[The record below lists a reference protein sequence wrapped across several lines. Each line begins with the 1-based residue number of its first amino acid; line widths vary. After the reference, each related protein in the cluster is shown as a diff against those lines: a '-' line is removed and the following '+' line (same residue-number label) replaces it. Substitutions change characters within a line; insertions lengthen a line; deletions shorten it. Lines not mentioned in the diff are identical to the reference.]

1 MAKPPKSSAQ
11 PGKMGPWPADKVQR
25 RPVAKLVPYA
35 RNARTHSPQQIDQLA
50 RSIEQFGWTIPVLVD
65 EEGVIIAG
73 HGRVL
78 AALQLKL
85 DTVPVM
91 VAAGWTD
98 AQRRAYVIADNQLAL
113 NAGWDKDLLNLE
125 LGALEAEGF
134 DLSLTGMDLGKGDD
148 KTVAMGSDALE
159 EVAADRRFWISVQG
173 PLDRQA
179 DALQALKL
187 LAQVAGVE
195 VQSNLVGG

>member
-1 MAKPPKSSAQ
+1 MPKPPKSAPQMAQ
-11 PGKMGPWPADKVQR
+11 KAPWPADKVQR

-35 RNARTHSPQQIDQLA
+35 RNARTHSPAQIDQLA
-50 RSIEQFGWTIPVLVD
+50 RSIEEFGWTIPVLVD
-65 EEGVIIAG
+65 EQGVIIAG

-113 NAGWDKDLLNLE
+113 NAGWDKDLLKLE
-125 LGALEAEGF
+125 MGDLADEGF
-134 DLSLTGMDLGKGDD
+134 DLTLTGMDLGIVGER
-148 KTVAMGSDALE
+148 AAPAGSDALE
-159 EVAADRRFWISVQG
+159 EVGTDRRFWISVQG
-173 PLDRQA
+173 PIERQA
-179 DALQALKL
+179 DALHALKL
-187 LAQVAGVE
+187 LAQVHGVE